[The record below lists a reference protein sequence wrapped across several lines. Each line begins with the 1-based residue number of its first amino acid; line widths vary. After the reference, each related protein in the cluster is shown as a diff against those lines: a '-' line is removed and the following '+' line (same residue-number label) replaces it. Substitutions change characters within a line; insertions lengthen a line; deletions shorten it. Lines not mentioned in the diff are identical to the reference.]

1 MTYYISYLKDTLGNN
16 YIGINI
22 YPEAVEPYIQKMK
35 DILGDEAQEFI
46 DLQKNRDHGKYHI
59 TVINVMDYNKLSKE
73 MGVDKFVDSL
83 EKVFDYPI
91 DDLKF
96 MGLGTAEKNGNRA
109 YFVVI
114 DSDQLQS
121 IRKRYDLP
129 NQDFHITLGFKWKDI
144 FGIRKNQVLPEVDPF
159 LKLLKNEYYK
169 NNETF
174 DFVKTLTNFDGNQDD
189 DVDPIKIEDT
199 YATFRIGKNR
209 YYTVS
214 LIGGNL
220 IISAKWEDSSDK
232 QILSNTL
239 IYRKLKK

>member
-209 YYTVS
+209 YTVS